1 MLLKN
6 KKIKKI
12 KKNYSNF
19 GQPTSLYTFFVL
31 CKKKKKVNRFG

>member
-6 KKIKKI
+6 KKIKKML
-12 KKNYSNF
+12 KSYSNF

-31 CKKKKKVNRFG
+31 CKKKIKVNRFG